1 LFRPIS
7 TASTGRRRPL
17 CDRPRKSLR
26 ALGWQPRK
34 LSGGNQVPA
43 QRLPYPVR
51 HASLRFLCSESNGA
65 LTLAGHRAQIA
76 SLAPVQPHSKPVPVA
91 SSVVGTRR
99 LTVSICKTGDGWSLL
114 NSGAKY
120 LVQWNPGTSAG
131 QERRLRRALGQ
142 PVLHSMV
149 RESRVLQLRICT
161 AVPQPRTSS
170 ASSVI
175 VSRGTGRGRGR
186 WRRRCRVLRGL

>member
-1 LFRPIS
+1 VA
-7 TASTGRRRPL
+7 T
-17 CDRPRKSLR
+17 
-26 ALGWQPRK
+26 RK

-43 QRLPYPVR
+43 QRLPYPMR
-51 HASLRFLCSESNGA
+51 QASLTFLCSESYGA

-76 SLAPVQPHSKPVPVA
+76 SLAPRPAAFEARSGPLLCRWDEALDRFHLQD
-91 SSVVGTRR
+91 GRR
-99 LTVSICKTGDGWSLL
+99 LVAIELGSEVSRS
-114 NSGAKY
+114 
-120 LVQWNPGTSAG
+120 VEPRTSAR

-149 RESRVLQLRICT
+149 RESRVLQLRICP

-186 WRRRCRVLRGL
+186 WRRRCRVLWGL